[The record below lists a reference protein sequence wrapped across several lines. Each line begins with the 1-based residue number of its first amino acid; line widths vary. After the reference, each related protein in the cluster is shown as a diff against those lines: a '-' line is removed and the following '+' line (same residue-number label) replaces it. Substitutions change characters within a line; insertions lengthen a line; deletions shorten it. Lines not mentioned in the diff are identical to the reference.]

1 MSSESFT
8 ISKKALITLIA
19 ASIVV
24 IISLGIRQTFGLFYF
39 DFNTDL
45 DISISHFGFVMGL
58 QLLLWGVFSPL
69 FGVITDKY
77 GGAVAIFIG
86 FVFYLVGVLLFYSGY
101 NTGGYFTL
109 TIGVMIGIGLG
120 STAIGIP
127 VSVVAKHFPA
137 SNRTIATGIVTC
149 AGSFGYFVS
158 PLLVRYSLV
167 ETGWENTLLYFSLL
181 LGLGLVVALF
191 VSTPKIPVGVNQDN
205 NQTAR
210 EALKEAFA
218 NKSFIYLTLGFFV
231 CGWHIAL
238 VATHIPTYMADKG
251 LPDWTPAMV
260 LALIGV
266 FNMAGTITSGYL
278 ATRYSKKKIL
288 SAIYLLRGVSIIYFI
303 FLPPSIFNSVV
314 FGVTFGFLWLSTV
327 PPTNGLVA
335 HIFGT
340 KYVGLLYGIVFVS
353 HQIGSFLGAYLGG
366 VFYELNGNF
375 DYAWYGSIALSLFA
389 GLIHLP
395 IVEKAIERT
404 QLSSFNCFLY
414 YR

>member
-24 IISLGIRQTFGLFYF
+24 IISLGVRQTFGLFYF

-327 PPTNGLVA
+327 PPTNGIVA

-375 DYAWYGSIALSLFA
+375 DYAWYGSIALSIFA

-404 QLSSFNCFLY
+404 QPA
-414 YR
+414 

>member
-69 FGVITDKY
+69 FGIITDKY

-137 SNRTIATGIVTC
+137 SNRTIATGVVTC

-327 PPTNGLVA
+327 PPTNGIVA

-404 QLSSFNCFLY
+404 QPA
-414 YR
+414 

>member
-86 FVFYLVGVLLFYSGY
+86 FVFYLAGVLLFYSGY

-327 PPTNGLVA
+327 PPTNGIVA

-375 DYAWYGSIALSLFA
+375 DYAWYGSIALSIFA

-404 QLSSFNCFLY
+404 QPA
-414 YR
+414 

>member
-205 NQTAR
+205 NQTAI

-327 PPTNGLVA
+327 PPTNGIVA

-395 IVEKAIERT
+395 IIEKAIERT
-404 QLSSFNCFLY
+404 QPA
-414 YR
+414 

>member
-1 MSSESFT
+1 MSSEKFFT
-8 ISKKALITLIA
+8 SKKALITIIA
-19 ASIVV
+19 ASLVV

-58 QLLLWGVFSPL
+58 QLLLWGVFSPI
-69 FGVITDKY
+69 FGYITDKY
-77 GGAVAIFIG
+77 GGAIAIIIG
-86 FVFYLVGVLLFYSGY
+86 FLFYLAGVLLFNSGF
-101 NTGGYFTL
+101 NSNAYFTL
-109 TIGVMIGIGLG
+109 TIGVLIGIGLG

-158 PLLVRYSLV
+158 PLLVRYSLI
-167 ETGWENTLLYFSLL
+167 ETGWENTLFYFCLL
-181 LGLGLVVALF
+181 LGLGLIVALF
-191 VSTPKIPVGVNQDN
+191 VSTPKIPKGVNQDN
-205 NQTAR
+205 NQTAK
-210 EALKEAFA
+210 EALMEAFS
-218 NKSFIYLTLGFFV
+218 NKSYIYLTLGFFV

-260 LALIGV
+260 LALIGA
-266 FNMAGTITSGYL
+266 FNMVGTITSGYL
-278 ATRYSKKKIL
+278 ATRYSKKIIL

-303 FLPPSIFNSVV
+303 FLPPSVFNSVV

-327 PPTNGLVA
+327 PPTNGIVA

-340 KYVGLLYGIVFVS
+340 KYVALLYGIVFVS

-366 VFYELNGNF
+366 VFYELTGNF
-375 DYAWYGSIALSLFA
+375 DYAWYGSIALSIFA

-404 QLSSFNCFLY
+404 QPA
-414 YR
+414 

>member
-8 ISKKALITLIA
+8 ITKKALITLIA

-238 VATHIPTYMADKG
+238 VATHIPTYMTDRG

-327 PPTNGLVA
+327 PPTNGIVA

-404 QLSSFNCFLY
+404 QPA
-414 YR
+414 

>member
-205 NQTAR
+205 NQTVR

-327 PPTNGLVA
+327 PPTNGIVA

-404 QLSSFNCFLY
+404 QPA
-414 YR
+414 

>member
-69 FGVITDKY
+69 FGVLTDKY

-210 EALKEAFA
+210 DALKEAFA

-327 PPTNGLVA
+327 PPTNGIVA

-375 DYAWYGSIALSLFA
+375 DYAWYGSIALSIFA

-404 QLSSFNCFLY
+404 QPA
-414 YR
+414 

>member
-205 NQTAR
+205 NQTVR

-327 PPTNGLVA
+327 PPTNGIVA

-340 KYVGLLYGIVFVS
+340 KYVGMLYGIVFVS

-375 DYAWYGSIALSLFA
+375 DYAWYGSIALSIFA

-404 QLSSFNCFLY
+404 QPA
-414 YR
+414 

>member
-8 ISKKALITLIA
+8 ISKKALITLVA

-327 PPTNGLVA
+327 PPTNGIVA

-375 DYAWYGSIALSLFA
+375 DYAWYGSIALSIFA

-404 QLSSFNCFLY
+404 QPA
-414 YR
+414 

>member
-1 MSSESFT
+1 MSSENFT

-45 DISISHFGFVMGL
+45 DISISHFGFAMGL

-86 FVFYLVGVLLFYSGY
+86 FVFYLVGVLFFYSGF
-101 NTGGYFTL
+101 NTGSYFTL

-167 ETGWENTLLYFSLL
+167 ETGWENTLLYFCLL
-181 LGLGLVVALF
+181 LGIGLIVSLF
-191 VSTPKIPVGVNQDN
+191 VSTPKIPVGVNKDN

-327 PPTNGLVA
+327 PPTNGIVA

-404 QLSSFNCFLY
+404 QPA
-414 YR
+414 

>member
-127 VSVVAKHFPA
+127 VTVVAKHFPA

-327 PPTNGLVA
+327 PPTNGIVA

-375 DYAWYGSIALSLFA
+375 DYAWYGSIALSIFA

-404 QLSSFNCFLY
+404 QPA
-414 YR
+414 